1 MKTKPGVGH
10 LARWGLLVTAAIM
23 SAVLLA
29 TSWAGYRS
37 ARKAARTVTLGQGEA
52 ILHTVR
58 EAVGRFRGP
67 PSSQDLEAILEQQA
81 AAGLR
86 YLALVGPGGRTIVE
100 TGTPVGKPEDRRR
113 GGGPPVPAVVDL
125 GSRWR
130 MSAALPAGRGSG
142 PGDGPA
148 ARRPPGPGPGDR
160 PRRPPGPTR
169 DGRPP
174 RPRPQPRVVI
184 ELEPLVADELAGH
197 ASRTLGSSALAA
209 AALLLAAAI
218 FWRLLRHREAAER
231 RRAEQRQLAAL
242 GEMSAVLAHEIRNPV
257 TSLKGHAQLLVERL
271 PAGGRER
278 SKAERI
284 VAEAKRL
291 EALSADLLDFCRT
304 GPLDRR
310 PVDPAQLLRDAA
322 AAVGDG
328 RLEVSADGAPASWSL
343 DPLKMQQVLEN
354 VLRNACQ
361 ASPEERPVAA
371 RVTADGDHLLFVVR
385 DAGPGIPAGD
395 EERIFAPFYTTRAQ
409 GTGLGLGV
417 ARRIVEMHGG
427 TIAAG
432 NRPAGGGAIRD
443 QGLGGRTRNGLTGS
457 SSPISVLRRM
467 IRARVC
473 SSTRR
478 TSSGGR

>member
-23 SAVLLA
+23 SAALLA

-37 ARKAARTVTLGQGEA
+37 ARKASQAVTLGQGEA

-58 EAVGRFRGP
+58 EAVGRFHGP
-67 PSSQDLEAILEQQA
+67 PSQQELEAILEQQA

-86 YLALVGPGGRTIVE
+86 YLALLGPGGRPIVAA
-100 TGTPVGKPEDRRR
+100 GTPFGEPGVDRRVR
-113 GGGPPVPAVVDL
+113 GPTAPDVVDL
-125 GSRWR
+125 GSRLR
-130 MSAALPAGRGSG
+130 MFAALPPG
-142 PGDGPA
+142 GDGPA
-148 ARRPPGPGPGDR
+148 SRRPPRRGPDGDRPPRPQDGRPPGP
-160 PRRPPGPTR
+160 R

-174 RPRPQPRVVI
+174 RPRPAVVI

-218 FWRLLRHREAAER
+218 FWRLLRGREAAER

-257 TSLKGHAQLLVERL
+257 TSLKGHAQLLAERL
-271 PAGGRER
+271 PAAGRER
-278 SKAERI
+278 AKAERI

-310 PVDPAQLLRDAA
+310 PVDPAELLRDAA
-322 AAVGDG
+322 AAAGDR
-328 RLEVSADGAPASWSL
+328 RLEISAGGAPASWSL
-343 DPLKMQQVLEN
+343 DPLKMQQVLVN

-361 ASPEERPVAA
+361 ASPGERPVAA
-371 RVTADGDHLLFVVR
+371 EVAADGDRLRFVVR
-385 DAGPGIPAGD
+385 DSGPGIADGD
-395 EERIFAPFYTTRAQ
+395 EERIFAPFYTTRAR

-432 NRPAGGGAIRD
+432 NRPAGGARFEIRIPAAAP
-443 QGLGGRTRNGLTGS
+443 GTG
-457 SSPISVLRRM
+457 
-467 IRARVC
+467 
-473 SSTRR
+473 
-478 TSSGGR
+478 